1 MNSNIFCLGSPSYKK
16 VPKQGRK
23 KKNVKKDVKS
33 VNLRIRINPFFY
45 FRNLNDNQIERLS
58 SKTFAGLLS
67 LEKL

>member
-16 VPKQGRK
+16 VPKQGQK
-23 KKNVKKDVKS
+23 KTVKKDVKS